1 MNGLPRHLDTLGS
14 LERKEVSRRTVMR
27 GLAGGGLAIAAGNGL
42 ARVGAAAQATPPA
55 EPAYRYQVG
64 DFDLRVIRD
73 GWIAFPAST
82 FAVNASPQALEE
94 AVAEA
99 GQTMEMFALDLQV
112 LLIDTGEHLVL
123 VDPGA
128 GLPTPAIGPVLAA
141 MSVEGFAG
149 ETGHLIP
156 TLQAEG
162 ITPEDIDVVIFTHLH
177 VDHISGA
184 ADTAGQPAF
193 PNARYV
199 TSQAEYDY
207 WSAGPDLSEV
217 YGSDVFKMFFRNSAL
232 GIIDVLG
239 DQLELVEPNT
249 EIVPGITVIPAPG
262 HTPGHMAVEI
272 TSGEETMLHVGDAAA
287 DPVLHLKHPEWFI
300 SFVSWPAQEMLTR
313 RAILNRAA
321 DENLL
326 VQTVHF
332 AYPGV
337 GRVTRDGDAWSWQP
351 ES

>member
-1 MNGLPRHLDTLGS
+1 MNRSTILPVAVAREEL
-14 LERKEVSRRTVMR
+14 SRRAIMKGVA
-27 GLAGGGLAIAAGNGL
+27 AGGVLAATGGWRRASEIAAGQTTP
-42 ARVGAAAQATPPA
+42 APEAAF
-55 EPAYRYQVG
+55 RYSLG
-64 DFDLRVIRD
+64 SFDLRVIRD
-73 GWIAFPAST
+73 GWIGFPAPT
-82 FAVNASPQALEE
+82 FAINAPPQELGN

-99 GQTMEMFALDLQV
+99 GQTMELFALDLQV
-112 LLIDTGEHLVL
+112 LFIDTGEHLVL
-123 VDPGA
+123 IDPGA

-149 ETGHLIP
+149 ETGRLIP

-162 ITPEDIDVVIFTHLH
+162 IAPEDIDVVLFTHLH
-177 VDHISGA
+177 VDHIAGA

-207 WSAGPDLSEV
+207 WSVGASLSEV

-232 GIIDVLG
+232 NVIDVLG
-239 DQLELVEPNT
+239 DRLEMVEPT
-249 EIVPGITVIPAPG
+249 IEIVPGVTVIPAPG

-272 TSGEETMLHVGDAAA
+272 SSGGETMLHVGDAAA
-287 DPVLHLKHPEWFI
+287 DPVLHLKHPDWFI

-313 RAILNRAA
+313 RALFNRAA

-337 GRVTRDGDAWSWQP
+337 GRVTRDGDAWAWQP